1 MDTIKINKY
10 NSLLVAHRGLSGLEP
25 ENTMAAFI
33 AAANRDYFGI
43 ETDVHV
49 TADGHFV
56 VIHDDDTGRV
66 SDEKLPVEGSTL
78 ERLQLVQ
85 LHDRSGCPRS
95 DLRIPTLAEYLQVCA
110 RYDKVAV
117 LELKNAFT
125 RADIEK
131 MLDIVRANIADD
143 RIIFISFDYDNMKIL
158 RELLPEATLQFL
170 TCDEV
175 DDALIAKLKAHR
187 LDLDIAFTRLTEEN
201 IALLHANGIRVN
213 CWTADNPVRAE
224 NRARWGVDFIT
235 TNILQ

>member
-1 MDTIKINKY
+1 MDTISINKY
-10 NSLLVAHRGLSGLEP
+10 NTLMVAHRGLSGLEP

-66 SDEKLPVEGSTL
+66 SDEKISVEQSTL
-78 ERLQLVQ
+78 ARLQLVQ
-85 LHDRSGCPRS
+85 LHDRSGHPRS

-110 RYDKVAV
+110 RYEKTAV

-125 RADIEK
+125 RNDIEK
-131 MLDIVRANIADD
+131 MLDIVRANIAMDK
-143 RIIFISFDYDNMKIL
+143 IIFISFAYSNMVIL
-158 RELLPEATLQFL
+158 RELLPGAALQFL

-175 DDALIAKLKAHR
+175 DDVLIEKLKAYR
-187 LDLDIAFTRLTEEN
+187 LDLDIYFSRLDEAN
-201 IALLHANGIRVN
+201 IALLHENGIRVN

-224 NRARWGVDFIT
+224 RLARWGVDFIT

>member
-1 MDTIKINKY
+1 MNTIKINKY
-10 NSLLVAHRGLSGLEP
+10 NTLMIAHRGLSGLEP

-56 VIHDDDTGRV
+56 VVHDDDTGRV
-66 SDEKLPVEGSTL
+66 SDEKISVEQSTL

-85 LHDRSGCPRS
+85 LHDCAGHPRS

-110 RYDKVAV
+110 RYDKTAV

-125 RADIEK
+125 RENIEK
-131 MLDIVRANIADD
+131 MLDIIRSNIAMDK
-143 RIIFISFDYDNMKIL
+143 IIFISFDYNNMKIL
-158 RELLPEATLQFL
+158 RELLPEAALQFL

-175 DDALIAKLKAHR
+175 DDVLIEKLKAHR
-187 LDLDIAFTRLTEEN
+187 LDLDIYFTRLTEEN
-201 IALLHANGIRVN
+201 IALLHENGIRVN
-213 CWTADNPVRAE
+213 CWTADHPVRAE

>member
-1 MDTIKINKY
+1 MDTIKINKHI
-10 NSLLVAHRGLSGLEP
+10 SRMVAHRGLSGLEP

-66 SDEKLPVEGSTL
+66 SDEKLSVEQSTL
-78 ERLQLVQ
+78 ARLQLVQ
-85 LHDRSGCPRS
+85 LNDRSGHPRS

-110 RYDKVAV
+110 RYGKVAV

-125 RADIEK
+125 REHIEK
-131 MLDIVRANIADD
+131 MLEIVRANIADD
-143 RIIFISFDYDNMKIL
+143 LMIYISFDYNNMKIL

-170 TCDEV
+170 TADHV
-175 DDALIAKLKAHR
+175 DDAMIEKLKAYR
-187 LDLDIAFTRLTEEN
+187 LDLDIYFSRLTEEN
-201 IALLHANGIRVN
+201 IALLHANGIRIN
-213 CWTADNPVRAE
+213 CWTADDPVRAQR
-224 NRARWGVDFIT
+224 RAEWGVDFIT
-235 TNILQ
+235 SNILQ

>member
-1 MDTIKINKY
+1 MDTIKINKH
-10 NSLLVAHRGLSGLEP
+10 NSRMVAHRGLSGLEP

-66 SDEKLPVEGSTL
+66 SDEKLSVEQSTL
-78 ERLQLVQ
+78 ARLQLVQ
-85 LHDRSGCPRS
+85 LNDRSGHPRS

-110 RYDKVAV
+110 RYGKVAV

-125 RADIEK
+125 REHIEK
-131 MLDIVRANIADD
+131 MLEIVRANIADD
-143 RIIFISFDYDNMKIL
+143 LMIYISFDYNNMKIL

-170 TCDEV
+170 TADHV
-175 DDALIAKLKAHR
+175 DDAMIEKLKAYR
-187 LDLDIAFTRLTEEN
+187 LDLDIYFSRLTEEN
-201 IALLHANGIRVN
+201 IALLHANGIRIN
-213 CWTADNPVRAE
+213 CWTADDPVRAQR
-224 NRARWGVDFIT
+224 RAEWGVDFIT
-235 TNILQ
+235 SNILQ